1 MDAATVTS
9 WTWDAELSGQNR
21 STVADLAYFRVETR
35 LHDPVTAPVRLR
47 LTADSR
53 YRLIVNGELV
63 AAGPA
68 KPSGG
73 VWFVDTV
80 DISGQ
85 SAGRDQRHRYRGA
98 VLLRGPDRQRVGTRE
113 PDHPG

>member
-1 MDAATVTS
+1 MDRPSVTR
-9 WTWDAELSGQNR
+9 WTWSAEP
-21 STVADLAYFRVETR
+21 TTEKHCAVADVAYFRIETHIQT
-35 LHDPVTAPVRLR
+35 LTDGVPVR

-53 YRLIVNGELV
+53 YRLTVNNEFV

-80 DISGQ
+80 DIS
-85 SAGRDQRHRYRGA
+85 RH
-98 VLLRGPDRQRVGTRE
+98 LRVGANVIGIEVLCYSVNRT
-113 PDHPG
+113 G